1 MLVSCY
7 TNTDSTALIKYILC
21 MKYNKIKKINGTSL
35 IKWNFLF
42 NGKQAAIL
50 LPLCY
55 VIHYVNLS
63 KTVII
68 SLKGNT
74 QISDQLFVGKH
85 AHFSFVDEIL
95 IVHE

>member
-1 MLVSCY
+1 M
-7 TNTDSTALIKYILC
+7 
-21 MKYNKIKKINGTSL
+21 
-35 IKWNFLF
+35 F

-63 KTVII
+63 NTVII

-85 AHFSFVDEIL
+85 AHSFVDEIL